1 MPRDYKGGQCCGKLG
16 ARSGHALESMNI
28 LSIQSSVVFG
38 HVGNSAAV
46 FPLQRLGFEVWP
58 INTVTLS
65 NHPAHGTFRGCTN
78 ESHDINELVRGLG
91 ERGVLRD
98 CAAVLS
104 GYLGSAANGGAV
116 LDAVRA
122 VKAANPQAI
131 YCCDPVMGE
140 SGRGY
145 YVAAGIPA
153 FFAEQALP
161 LADIL
166 LPNRFEI
173 EVLADRPCPDL
184 ASSADAAESL
194 LARGPRLV
202 VVTGLPM
209 GERRIAAVAVD
220 RAGAWVV
227 DAPRLELSAHGA
239 GDTFAAL
246 FLGHYLRRRS
256 PGVALARAMS
266 AQHAI
271 MRASARRGGAE
282 LQIIAAQDAFARPK
296 TLFKAKRLR

>member
-1 MPRDYKGGQCCGKLG
+1 
-16 ARSGHALESMNI
+16 
-28 LSIQSSVVFG
+28 
-38 HVGNSAAV
+38 
-46 FPLQRLGFEVWP
+46 
-58 INTVTLS
+58 
-65 NHPAHGTFRGCTN
+65 
-78 ESHDINELVRGLG
+78 
-91 ERGVLRD
+91 
-98 CAAVLS
+98 VLS
-104 GYLGSAANGGAV
+104 GYLGSAANGAAII
-116 LDAVRA
+116 DAVRA
-122 VKAANPQAI
+122 VKAANPQAV

-145 YVAAGIPA
+145 YVAEGIPA
-153 FFAEQALP
+153 FFAERALP

-173 EVLADRPCPDL
+173 EVLAGRPCPDL
-184 ASSADAAESL
+184 ASSAAAAKSL
-194 LARGPRLV
+194 LARGPKLV
-202 VVTGLPM
+202 IVTGLPV
-209 GERRIAAVAVD
+209 GARRIAAMAVD
-220 RAGAWVV
+220 KSGVWVV

-246 FLGHYLRRRS
+246 FLGYYLRRRS
-256 PGVALARAMS
+256 PGRALARAMS